1 MIRKNEKK
9 TANEVINAFNT
20 GRSFQSKNSSHP
32 SHPSQPNL
40 KIVDN
45 IPQMRVS
52 QMRLNSG
59 DTAKREPVQQ
69 MVGNALFEIHQP
81 QLPI

>member
-32 SHPSQPNL
+32 SQPSQPNL
-40 KIVDN
+40 KIIDN

-69 MVGNALFEIHQP
+69 MVGNALFETH
-81 QLPI
+81 

>member
-32 SHPSQPNL
+32 SHPNL

-45 IPQMRVS
+45 IPQIRVS

-81 QLPI
+81 HLPI

>member
-32 SHPSQPNL
+32 SQPNL

-45 IPQMRVS
+45 IPQIRVS